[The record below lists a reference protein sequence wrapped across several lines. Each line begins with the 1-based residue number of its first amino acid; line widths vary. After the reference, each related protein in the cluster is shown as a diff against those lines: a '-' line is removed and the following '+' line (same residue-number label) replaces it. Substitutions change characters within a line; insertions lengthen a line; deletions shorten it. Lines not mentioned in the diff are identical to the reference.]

1 MNRAAMMSRI
11 VNRAAPWDIVVIGG
25 GATGMGVAV
34 DAASRGLATLLLERE
49 DFGKGTSSR
58 STKMVHGGV
67 RYLEQG
73 NIPLVM
79 EALRERGILRR
90 NAPHLVHDMSF
101 VVPNYS
107 WWEAPFYGAGLK
119 AYDLLAGRYG
129 FGRSQ
134 LLSREETLARLPT
147 IRTDGLKGGVIYHD
161 GQFDDSRLL
170 IHLAMTAVEQ
180 GAAIV
185 NYMPVTGFVG
195 HDDGH
200 IDGVI
205 ATDSETGRDHTISA
219 RLVVNAA
226 GIFADEVRAMSEQRA
241 QAMIA
246 PSQGVHIV
254 LDRSF
259 LPGDSAILVPHT
271 DDGRVLFAIPWHGR
285 VLIGTTDTPVDVPAY
300 EPVPREAEIEFL
312 LATAGHYLAR
322 PPSRGDIL
330 SIFTGIRPLVR
341 SGAGKTSALSRGH
354 VLRVEESGLLTIV
367 GGKWTTYRA
376 MAEATIDKA
385 IELGGFAAAACKTE
399 TLPIHGF
406 LNEPPAEAWA
416 QVYGSDAAEI
426 RALAA
431 AEPSW
436 GERLHPDLPYVAAE
450 IVWAIRHE
458 MARTVDDILAR
469 RLRALFLDA
478 KAAMEVAQAVAAILA
493 RELGRD
499 DGWITAELARF
510 ASIAENYLPH

>member
-1 MNRAAMMSRI
+1 MLSRI
-11 VNRAAPWDIVVIGG
+11 VNRAAPWDILVIGG

-34 DAASRGLATLLLERE
+34 DAASRGLSVLLLERE

-79 EALRERGILRR
+79 EALKERGILRQ

-134 LLSREETLARLPT
+134 LLSRDETLARLPT

-170 IHLAMTAVEQ
+170 VHLAMTAVEQ
-180 GAAIV
+180 GAAVI

-195 HDDGH
+195 HEDSG
-200 IDGVI
+200 IEGVI
-205 ATDSETGRDHTISA
+205 ATDSETGRDYTIPA
-219 RLVVNAA
+219 RQVINAT
-226 GIFADEVRAMSEQRA
+226 GIFTDETRAMSADGLEP
-241 QAMIA
+241 MIA
-246 PSQGVHIV
+246 PSQGVHLM

-271 DDGRVLFAIPWHGR
+271 DDGRVLFAIPWHGK
-285 VLIGTTDTPVDVPAY
+285 VLIGTTDTPVEGPAY
-300 EPVPREAEIEFL
+300 EPAPQEAEIEFL
-312 LATAGHYLAR
+312 LATAGHYLAKSPAR
-322 PPSRGDIL
+322 EDIL
-330 SIFTGIRPLVR
+330 SVFTGIRPLVR

-354 VLRVEESGLLTIV
+354 VLRVDDSRLLTIV

-376 MAEATIDKA
+376 MAEATVDKA
-385 IELGGFAAAACKTE
+385 IELAHLPTSTCKTE
-399 TLPIHGF
+399 ALPIHGF
-406 LNEPPAEAWA
+406 LDQAPAEEWA
-416 QVYGSDAAEI
+416 AVYGSDAQAI
-426 RALAA
+426 RQLAIA
-431 AEPSW
+431 DPPL
-436 GERLHPDLPYVAAE
+436 GERLDSRLPYIAAE
-450 IVWAIRHE
+450 IVWAIRNE
-458 MARTVDDILAR
+458 MARTLDDLLAR
-469 RLRALFLDA
+469 RLRALFIDA
-478 KAAMEVAQAVAAILA
+478 RAAIEIAPAIAAMLA
-493 RELGRD
+493 SELGRD

-510 ASIAENYLPH
+510 NHIAKNYLPIPQTE